1 MRPMLRKLIMT
12 GSTVG
17 LGCLLLAGCG
27 VASSGDG
34 PLPPEAD
41 TATADSPAPLLSS
54 GCEDLVELSV
64 VQGALGEVAA
74 GVDPVRVPGGSWPL
88 EHIGLAQAGAL
99 ECYWGDDAAP
109 QEEYARYL
117 SVTVLPGATERWAG
131 LQPELASWSSP
142 LAGHGDAAFSDCAG
156 SADYLY
162 CEYDVLVGSAWL
174 HAEVMNLDSHDDAA
188 PIIRSLIDAVTG
200 ADTVTPTWE
209 ATGTLPATCAEWLT
223 EAQLSAA
230 IGMDGIAEREFPLS
244 MPIIL
249 NDALADGLACSWS
262 NAYSSEQAMPIQVVA
277 LPGAGWA
284 WDAAWAKQRP
294 ERSPANPLEGV
305 GDQAFAGCATDQNV
319 CFIDVLAGDTWIAV
333 DGNKQAGIE
342 GLRQVAAAAVAGVSP

>member
-1 MRPMLRKLIMT
+1 MTEFAHDAAIPLPLSTTRTGVNQPAGRIRRTGMRRMLGKLTMT
-12 GSTVG
+12 GTTLG

-27 VASSGDG
+27 VAPSGGGPVSPDADATTVDG
-34 PLPPEAD
+34 
-41 TATADSPAPLLSS
+41 PAPLLTS
-54 GCEDLVELSV
+54 GCDDLVKLSV
-64 VQGALGEVAA
+64 VQDALGEVAA

-88 EHIGLAQAGAL
+88 AHIGLAQSGAL

-200 ADTVTPTWE
+200 ADTATPTWE

-230 IGMDGIAEREFPLS
+230 
-244 MPIIL
+244 
-249 NDALADGLACSWS
+249 
-262 NAYSSEQAMPIQVVA
+262 
-277 LPGAGWA
+277 
-284 WDAAWAKQRP
+284 
-294 ERSPANPLEGV
+294 V
-305 GDQAFAGCATDQNV
+305 G
-319 CFIDVLAGDTWIAV
+319 
-333 DGNKQAGIE
+333 
-342 GLRQVAAAAVAGVSP
+342 